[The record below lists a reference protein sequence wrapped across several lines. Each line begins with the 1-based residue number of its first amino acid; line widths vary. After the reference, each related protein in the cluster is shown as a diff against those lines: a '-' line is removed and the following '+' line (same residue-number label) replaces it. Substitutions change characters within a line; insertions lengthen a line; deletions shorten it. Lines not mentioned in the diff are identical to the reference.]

1 MEPKDAAKR
10 CLRRYRRLGREIERL
25 QEQLYRLETGAV
37 DIGLRGLD
45 YSQDRVQTSP
55 KRGAAF
61 ERPADLKADR
71 EQDLREGIEARRLE
85 QAEIAAAVERIKDQ
99 TLRDV
104 LYHTYIA
111 PESSGLP
118 YAADLMGYS
127 ESRLRQWHEAAL
139 RMFAVMN
146 PELIEQE
153 E

>member
-10 CLRRYRRLGREIERL
+10 CLKRYRRLGREIERL

-37 DIGLRGLD
+37 DIGLHGLD

-55 KRGAAF
+55 KRGAGF
-61 ERPADLKADR
+61 EHLADVKADR
-71 EQDLREGIEARRLE
+71 EQDVREGIEACRRE
-85 QAEIAAAVERIKDQ
+85 QSQIAAAVERINDQ

-111 PESSGLP
+111 PDSSGLRD
-118 YAADLMGYS
+118 AAELMSYS
-127 ESRLRQWHEAAL
+127 ESRVRQWHEAAL
-139 RMFAVMN
+139 RIFAVMN
-146 PELIEQE
+146 PELLEQE